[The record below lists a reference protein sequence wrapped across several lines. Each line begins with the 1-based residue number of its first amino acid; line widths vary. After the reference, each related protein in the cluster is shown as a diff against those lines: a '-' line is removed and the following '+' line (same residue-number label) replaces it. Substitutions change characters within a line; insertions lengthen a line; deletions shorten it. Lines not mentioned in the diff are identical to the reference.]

1 MSLGDTVILNER
13 RMTHGVI
20 PVKQSSLPGL
30 IRLPRRY
37 DTDSV
42 NVPVYSN
49 HPTAIQPHCPENESV
64 SERLKDLMQA
74 TLWLKQELI
83 LLRQHDILLK
93 RAILRHPL
101 TPITS
106 LQPQKIAVTSMIAS
120 IPSPSLHH
128 HRSKSFHLYKTYSPS
143 HSPDW
148 VVHLETLLVRPIR
161 YTSVLQRPQRWR
173 RTTMMEGCDFLE
185 TKYHSP
191 RAASMRT
198 SRDLAAAVRSEQ

>member
-13 RMTHGVI
+13 RMTHSVI

-30 IRLPRRY
+30 MRLPRRY

-42 NVPVYSN
+42 SVPVYSN

-93 RAILRHPL
+93 RQFFNIHHS
-101 TPITS
+101 ITS
-106 LQPQKIAVTSMIAS
+106 LHPQKIVSNMIAS
-120 IPSPSLHH
+120 TPSPS
-128 HRSKSFHLYKTYSPS
+128 SPS
-143 HSPDW
+143 SQQSSTFTTL
-148 VVHLETLLVRPIR
+148 VGTNTTVH
-161 YTSVLQRPQRWR
+161 
-173 RTTMMEGCDFLE
+173 
-185 TKYHSP
+185 H
-191 RAASMRT
+191 
-198 SRDLAAAVRSEQ
+198 